1 MRHVRHGTV
10 EEGINKSHLC
20 VCQATCSGVAAGAQ
34 ILLWGSSWGPNPAH
48 RLSLPLLLV
57 SLAMA
62 TSVDKDGYRHHA
74 ANRRRGKSLQILEDA
89 IAMERH
95 WINIGERMSN
105 N

>member
-1 MRHVRHGTV
+1 MGIPQSKQCNEACVRHAAV
-10 EEGINKSHLC
+10 EGETNKSHLC
-20 VCQATCSGVAAGAQ
+20 VVCQATCSGEAAGAQ
-34 ILLWGSSWGPNPAH
+34 ILLWGPNPAH

-74 ANRRRGKSLQILEDA
+74 ANTIHNNRKGKSLQVLEDA

-95 WINIGERMSN
+95 
-105 N
+105 